1 MPKFKDLLLV
11 ADEVNE
17 EEQGMPAQLN
27 PPHGAAGTSASSDEC
42 ERLEKE
48 QSQEARVRAL
58 LVDGI
63 PTLPAYVFELSN
75 LLSSV
80 PVDLRRVCRVIRT
93 DPSLAAQVIRLCNS
107 AMLGLRGR
115 VSHVEHAVILL
126 GTERLR
132 TLVLTCSLVQRIGNL
147 LSATDL
153 QSFWQHSLLTATLSE
168 RSAFFLRYTETE
180 QAYLAGLLH
189 DLGVLPLLLLAV
201 PPKGAKDTP
210 GSIPLGESIEL
221 ERQQFGVDHCLV
233 GKCIGLSWNFAP
245 EIIDV
250 LAHHHCSLEAQQD
263 RILVEIVAAADLVCQ
278 MHGVRVGGEPS
289 HVALADRTAYKSLL
303 DGSAPSLTEDERT
316 ELAKILEIE
325 FPDIIHLLELPIAV
339 IWG

>member
-1 MPKFKDLLLV
+1 
-11 ADEVNE
+11 
-17 EEQGMPAQLN
+17 MPAQLSQLS
-27 PPHGAAGTSASSDEC
+27 GAGGNSASSDEA

-63 PTLPAYVFELSN
+63 PTLPAYVFELSS
-75 LLSSV
+75 LLSTV

-107 AMLGLRGR
+107 ALLGLRGR
-115 VSHVEHAVILL
+115 VSNIEHAVILL

-132 TLVLTCSLVQRIGNL
+132 TLVMTCSLVRWVGNF
-147 LSATDL
+147 LSPAEL

-168 RSAFFLRYTETE
+168 RSALCLLYSEAE

-189 DLGVLPLLLLAV
+189 DLGVLPLLVLALR
-201 PPKGAKDTP
+201 PKGPKLAP
-210 GSIPLGESIEL
+210 GAILWGESVEL
-221 ERQQFGVDHCLV
+221 EQQQFGVDHCAV
-233 GKCIGLSWNFAP
+233 GKCIGFSWNFSP

-250 LAHHHCSLEAQQD
+250 LEHHHRPQEARQD
-263 RILVEIVAAADLVCQ
+263 VVLVEIVRAADLICQ

-289 HVALADRTAYKSLL
+289 RIALGDLNTYKNLL
-303 DGSAPSLTEDERT
+303 DTCAPSLTDDQKT
-316 ELAKILEIE
+316 KLAKILEIE
-325 FPDIIHLLELPIAV
+325 FPDIIQLLEPRLAAL
-339 IWG
+339 WG

>member
-1 MPKFKDLLLV
+1 
-11 ADEVNE
+11 
-17 EEQGMPAQLN
+17 MPAQLDRLD
-27 PPHGAAGTSASSDEC
+27 GAVGNGLAES

-48 QSQEARVRAL
+48 QSQEAKVWAL
-58 LVDGI
+58 LQDGI
-63 PTLPAYVFELSN
+63 PTLPAYVFELSS

-115 VSHVEHAVILL
+115 VSHIEHAVVLL

-132 TLVLTCSLVQRIGNL
+132 TLVLTCSLVQSIGSF
-147 LSATDL
+147 LSAADL

-168 RSAFFLRYTETE
+168 RSAFCLHYLETD

-189 DLGVLPLLLLAV
+189 DLGVLPLLLTTLASRES
-201 PPKGAKDTP
+201 KALP
-210 GSIPLGESIEL
+210 GGIAWGESVEV
-221 ERQQFGVDHCLV
+221 ERQHCGVDHCLV
-233 GKCIGLSWNFAP
+233 GKCIGLSWHFAA

-250 LAHHHCSLEAQQD
+250 LEHHHHPQD
-263 RILVEIVAAADLVCQ
+263 SQRDGTLVEIVVAADLVCQ

-289 HVALADRTAYKSLL
+289 RIALADRNAYKDLL
-303 DGSAPSLTEDERT
+303 DSSTHSLTEEQKAQLAQVM
-316 ELAKILEIE
+316 ELE

-339 IWG
+339 TWG

>member
-1 MPKFKDLLLV
+1 
-11 ADEVNE
+11 
-17 EEQGMPAQLN
+17 MPAQLN
-27 PPHGAAGTSASSDEC
+27 RPDGAGGNSVSMDES

-48 QSQEARVRAL
+48 QCQEARVRAL
-58 LVDGI
+58 LEDGI
-63 PTLPAYVFELSN
+63 PTLPAYVFELSA

-115 VSHVEHAVILL
+115 VSHIEHAVVLL

-147 LSATDL
+147 LSSADL

-168 RSAFFLRYTETE
+168 RSALCLRYLETE

-189 DLGVLPLLLLAV
+189 DLGVLPLLLLSLA
-201 PPKGAKDTP
+201 PRDLKLSP
-210 GSIPLGESIEL
+210 GGIPWGESVEL
-221 ERQQFGVDHCLV
+221 ERQHCGVDHCLV
-233 GKCIGLSWNFAP
+233 GKCVGLSWNFAP

-250 LAHHHCSLEAQQD
+250 LEHHHRPQDAQRD
-263 RILVEIVAAADLVCQ
+263 GILVEIVVAADLVCQ
-278 MHGVRVGGEPS
+278 MHGVRVGAEPS
-289 HVALADRTAYKSLL
+289 RIALADRNTYKALL
-303 DGSAPSLTEDERT
+303 DASTHRLSDDEKTGLARVL
-316 ELAKILEIE
+316 ELE
-325 FPDIIHLLELPIAV
+325 FPEIIHLLELPIAV

>member
-1 MPKFKDLLLV
+1 
-11 ADEVNE
+11 
-17 EEQGMPAQLN
+17 MPAQLN
-27 PPHGAAGTSASSDEC
+27 RLDGAAGTSASSDES

-48 QSQEARVRAL
+48 LSQEARVRAL

-75 LLSSV
+75 LLSSP
-80 PVDLRRVCRVIRT
+80 PVDLRRVCRIIRT

-147 LSATDL
+147 LSGADL

-168 RSAFFLRYTETE
+168 RSAFCLRYTETE

-189 DLGVLPLLLLAV
+189 DLGVLPLLLLAL
-201 PPKGAKDTP
+201 PPRGPKVTP
-210 GSIPLGESIEL
+210 GTIPWGESVEL

-250 LAHHHCSLEAQQD
+250 LAYHHRSQDALQD
-263 RILVEIVAAADLVCQ
+263 RTLVEMVVAADLVCQ

-289 HVALADRTAYKSLL
+289 RIALADRNTYKNLL
-303 DGSAPSLTEDERT
+303 DCATPSFTDDEKT
-316 ELAKILEIE
+316 ELAKILELE
-325 FPDIIHLLELPIAV
+325 FPDLIRLLELPIAV
-339 IWG
+339 TWG